1 MKKRIFLIISFCCT
15 VFTLHSQPCVVPDS
29 WCKNTGADGRCSLSA
44 GLRSSTKPTVSVIA
58 VYSARKSEETP
69 ENVFVMRVGGRDC
82 GVLQYRQGQQETKTS
97 SLTLHSTTTMLGN
110 KSGILNVES
119 NDSADIQ
126 EMMLYKRR
134 LSDLE
139 RQKAETYLAIKHDIT
154 ISEYVSE
161 AGDTLWDNGDGQ
173 TRRIFGMAHDSTLGL
188 YKTAC
193 GDVEGLTI
201 EAADSLKAGDYLLC
215 GERSG
220 LPGGRV
226 WRIEREGLAGETV
239 IVKVGRNGQ
248 WREQEPVAIL
258 TEERNGIT
266 TETQLE
272 AADKDESHYY
282 FSVRFGEG
290 KRSTYEFAL
299 SARDTQS
306 NPSADTPREKS
317 HKSSEGTSPATASDT
332 GWTVE
337 LYPNPA
343 SDFVVIKGLEGEKK
357 EVEIINAVGL
367 TCKKAGLGE
376 NEQSVDIHAL
386 MSGNYIVVV
395 RGGDNEY
402 RVKLIKK

>member
-1 MKKRIFLIISFCCT
+1 MLMPLFGIALSQDIVKPDIRYEGSPARRVAIDCRSTSRSPISRKT
-15 VFTLHSQPCVVPDS
+15 AGVVALCVSDSVAVPAGPVLRVSALADS
-29 WCKNTGADGRCSLSA
+29 RSEPLSSRSEPSIAEPSGRA
-44 GLRSSTKPTVSVIA
+44 VRSCAALLPTVRFSGVA
-58 VYSARKSEETP
+58 VETS
-69 ENVFVMRVGGRDC
+69 GG
-82 GVLQYRQGQQETKTS
+82 GV
-97 SLTLHSTTTMLGN
+97 
-110 KSGILNVES
+110 VEL
-119 NDSADIQ
+119 
-126 EMMLYKRR
+126 LYYGGAF
-134 LSDLE
+134 DE
-139 RQKAETYLAIKHDIT
+139 PTRQKAETYLAIKHDIT

-201 EAADSLKAGDYLLC
+201 EATDSLKAGDYLLC

-226 WRIEREGLAGETV
+226 WRIEREGLAGKTV
-239 IVKVGRNGQ
+239 IVKVGRNRQ

-290 KRSTYEFAL
+290 KRSTYEFSL

-317 HKSSEGTSPATASDT
+317 HKSGEGTSPATASDR
-332 GWTVE
+332 GGTVE

-357 EVEIINAVGL
+357 EVEVINAVGL
-367 TCKKAGLGE
+367 TCKKAVLGE
-376 NEQSVDIHAL
+376 NEQSVDIHTL